1 MNHNLIRFAEVY
13 QLEVRK
19 RLGFGIHGSV
29 YVVKSPKEFSET
41 AVKIHTE
48 YDSFNREF
56 EVYRRLAE
64 LDVKEVCGFAVPQML
79 VADEEFLAIQ
89 MTIVS
94 RPFIL
99 DFAGAYVDFKP
110 HFSEEIWAEWRAQ
123 KIDQY
128 GPRWPE
134 VCKVLDALEELDIY
148 MIDVSPSNIAFR
160 D

>member
-1 MNHNLIRFAEVY
+1 MQNSLEQFAAQR
-13 QLEVRK
+13 QLTICT

-29 YVVKSPKEFSET
+29 HAVKYSDSTIT
-41 AVKIHTE
+41 AVKIHKE
-48 YDSFNREF
+48 YEPFRREF
-56 EVYRRLAE
+56 EVYERLDS
-64 LDVKEVCGFAVPQML
+64 LGVRNVRGFAVPELLTM
-79 VADEEFLAIQ
+79 DESLLLLE

-128 GPRWPE
+128 GLRWPE